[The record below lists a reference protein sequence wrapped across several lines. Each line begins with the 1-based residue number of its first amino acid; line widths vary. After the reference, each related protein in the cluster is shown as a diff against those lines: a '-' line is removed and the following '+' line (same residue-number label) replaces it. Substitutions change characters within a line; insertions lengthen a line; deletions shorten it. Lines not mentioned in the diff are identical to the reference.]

1 MMDLICEV
9 PSCTWERAKIVIINM
24 DLTIGDRQFA
34 LKIEPPSDDDHKS
47 VAGVLT
53 YLRRFDGVVAKLCG
67 ASN

>member
-9 PSCTWERAKIVIINM
+9 PSCTWERVKIVIINM
-24 DLTIGDRQFA
+24 DLAIGDRQFA
-34 LKIEPPSDDDHKS
+34 LKIEPPSDDDHRS

-53 YLRRFDGVVAKLCG
+53 HLRRFDRVAANFCG

>member
-1 MMDLICEV
+1 
-9 PSCTWERAKIVIINM
+9 M